1 MRRDHDAAEGAAMK
15 VIASTDRAF
24 KVMVKRITTRSNLQ
38 GGAVET
44 TVRTILSAVARGG
57 DQALV
62 RYTKKYDK
70 VSLKP
75 PQFRVSPEQVK
86 EAYYQIRKEE
96 GDALRYA
103 AQRIMAFHERQRSK
117 TWMYQDNGATLGQV
131 VVPLDAVG
139 LYVPGGKAVYP
150 SSVLMCAIPAKV
162 AGVKRVVMCT
172 PASKVG
178 ISPYLLVAA
187 DIAGVDEV
195 YRIGGAQ
202 AIAAMAYGTKTIAR
216 VDKIVG
222 PGNIFVA
229 RAKRL
234 LYGTVDIDMIAGP
247 SELLVIADEAANPV
261 HVAADLLCE
270 AEHDEEA
277 RVYLVTTSD
286 RLAKEVVRQVQ
297 DQLKR
302 LNRMKIVAKSLARYA
317 VAFVV
322 ASMEEAIDLAND
334 IAPEHL
340 TLSVDRPFDYLEK
353 VRHAGALFLGR
364 YTPPAVADYV
374 AGPNHVLPTGGTAR
388 FFSPLSFDDYVKK
401 SNIIAY
407 SKEELVKVRDHLSRI
422 AHMEGLDA
430 HAKSVESRQV

>member
-1 MRRDHDAAEGAAMK
+1 MK
-15 VIASTDRAF
+15 VISSADRAF
-24 KVMVKRITTRSNLQ
+24 KATVKRITSRSNLQ
-38 GGAVET
+38 RGAVET
-44 TVRTILSAVARGG
+44 AVKTILNAVERRG

-62 RYTKKYDK
+62 RYTKKFDK
-70 VSLKP
+70 VALKP
-75 PQFRVSPEQVK
+75 PQFRISPEQVK

-131 VVPLDAVG
+131 VMPLDAVG
-139 LYVPGGKAVYP
+139 LYAPGGKAVYP

-172 PASKVG
+172 PASKGG

-202 AIAAMAYGTKTIAR
+202 AIAAMAYGTKTITR

-229 RAKRL
+229 TAKRL

-247 SELLVIADEAANPV
+247 SELLVIADEAANPS

-286 RLAKEVVRQVQ
+286 RLAKDVVRQVQ
-297 DQLKR
+297 EQLKR
-302 LNRMKIVAKSLARYA
+302 LKREKIVAKSIARHA
-317 VAFVV
+317 VALVV

-388 FFSPLSFDDYVKK
+388 FFSPLSFDDYVRKT
-401 SNIIAY
+401 NIIAY
-407 SKEELVKVRDHLSRI
+407 SKEELTKVKDHLSRI
-422 AHMEGLDA
+422 AQMEGFDA
-430 HAKSVESRQV
+430 HAKSVESRYQ

>member
-1 MRRDHDAAEGAAMK
+1 MK
-15 VIASTDRAF
+15 VISSADRAF
-24 KVMVKRITTRSNLQ
+24 KATVKRITSRSNLQ

-44 TVRTILSAVARGG
+44 AVKTILNAVKRRG

-62 RYTKKYDK
+62 RYTKKFDK
-70 VSLKP
+70 VALKP
-75 PQFRVSPEQVK
+75 PQFRISPEQVK

-131 VVPLDAVG
+131 VMPLDAVG

-172 PASKVG
+172 PASKGG

-202 AIAAMAYGTKTIAR
+202 AIAAMAYGTKTITR

-229 RAKRL
+229 PPVGKLRFYPHRA
-234 LYGTVDIDMIAGP
+234 
-247 SELLVIADEAANPV
+247 
-261 HVAADLLCE
+261 
-270 AEHDEEA
+270 
-277 RVYLVTTSD
+277 
-286 RLAKEVVRQVQ
+286 Q
-297 DQLKR
+297 
-302 LNRMKIVAKSLARYA
+302 
-317 VAFVV
+317 
-322 ASMEEAIDLAND
+322 
-334 IAPEHL
+334 
-340 TLSVDRPFDYLEK
+340 
-353 VRHAGALFLGR
+353 
-364 YTPPAVADYV
+364 
-374 AGPNHVLPTGGTAR
+374 
-388 FFSPLSFDDYVKK
+388 
-401 SNIIAY
+401 
-407 SKEELVKVRDHLSRI
+407 
-422 AHMEGLDA
+422 
-430 HAKSVESRQV
+430 